1 MVILGAGCLEHC
13 LTDNSLWWLLGCQCF
28 PYGSSVASVPA
39 SDAAEAP
46 AGAATAAPLGGKS
59 DILHLV

>member
-1 MVILGAGCLEHC
+1 MLGAWTIAS
-13 LTDNSLWWLLGCQCF
+13 LTALCCGYWDVQCF

-46 AGAATAAPLGGKS
+46 AGAATAAPLGGK
-59 DILHLV
+59 

>member
-1 MVILGAGCLEHC
+1 MLGAYNVAS
-13 LTDNSLWWLLGCQCF
+13 LTTLCGACWGVQCF
-28 PYGSSVASVPA
+28 PYGRFVASVPA

-59 DILHLV
+59 DKLHLV